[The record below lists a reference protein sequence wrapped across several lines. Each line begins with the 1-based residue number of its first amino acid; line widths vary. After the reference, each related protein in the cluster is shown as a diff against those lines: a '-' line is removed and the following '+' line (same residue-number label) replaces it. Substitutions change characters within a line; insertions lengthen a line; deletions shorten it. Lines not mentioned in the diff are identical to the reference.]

1 MIQRRGSLTLGLLT
15 VALVVA
21 GCRPSTVD
29 EVRTGDAE
37 LCRVCSVSLAADEML
52 FGLGVQDRVVAV
64 SRFADNLGYSNVV
77 GRFEERVV
85 RLTADLELIVKVRP
99 DLLVVSPYNSQDF
112 LNVIDGA
119 GIKTYRTRDV
129 NSWQGIE
136 DSIVGL
142 GEQLGVSERADVILR
157 ECQQRLARVAHS
169 IPEQDRLRVLA
180 WSTDMVT
187 NGEKTTIGEM
197 IVRAG
202 GINVAEE
209 LGLEGMTQISA
220 ERVLKAAPDVLLLGS
235 DDPFGMSALP
245 PAYKDFPRRH
255 GIRVV
260 AVPVKLLTSVSQY
273 FVEGVE
279 LLAARLY
286 GADDKR
292 TLDAGK

>member
-142 GEQLGVSERADVILR
+142 GEQLGVSERADV
-157 ECQQRLARVAHS
+157 
-169 IPEQDRLRVLA
+169 
-180 WSTDMVT
+180 
-187 NGEKTTIGEM
+187 GEHEY
-197 IVRAG
+197 
-202 GINVAEE
+202 
-209 LGLEGMTQISA
+209 LCFL
-220 ERVLKAAPDVLLLGS
+220 
-235 DDPFGMSALP
+235 
-245 PAYKDFPRRH
+245 
-255 GIRVV
+255 
-260 AVPVKLLTSVSQY
+260 
-273 FVEGVE
+273 
-279 LLAARLY
+279 
-286 GADDKR
+286 
-292 TLDAGK
+292 